1 MEDRPAAVHR
11 MASFTRR
18 LFDATIDA
26 GGGPTAKRQK
36 KMKEKQKKKKPN
48 RNQFPL
54 LFDSGRCID
63 CPRQSSRL
71 LVFFYRVL
79 PGIVESNRILE
90 GFFGMK
96 VGFTG
101 FS

>member
-36 KMKEKQKKKKPN
+36 KSEGKKKKK
-48 RNQFPL
+48 
-54 LFDSGRCID
+54 
-63 CPRQSSRL
+63 
-71 LVFFYRVL
+71 
-79 PGIVESNRILE
+79 ET
-90 GFFGMK
+90 K
-96 VGFTG
+96 
-101 FS
+101 